1 MKHRRL
7 TLRLLALMAASG
19 SPFLVHAQETAPAAA
34 PAEKPAEDV
43 VTLDALDVSDVPIEE
58 NIMPTSRP
66 FSSVFGTDAN
76 IVDTPRA
83 VTIISTEQLN
93 AISIKDVRD
102 FSKLTS
108 SSYTRTNFGAPAN
121 PDIRG
126 SVADVFQNGL
136 RERATSNG
144 NGLPMDFNPVESVNI
159 VKGPATA
166 VQGASSY
173 VGGFVDLVTKRP
185 TFDAK
190 KGEAY
195 VTVGS
200 YSTFRWGA
208 DYNIPV
214 SDTVAMRFSYA
225 GEDSDS
231 YYNDMFTESESLY
244 GALTWKPRDSYE
256 LFVNAS
262 AYYGNYTENWGIN
275 RPTQALIDS
284 GLYQT
289 SSVDNFAIAAGLSG
303 SAFVDNNIL
312 IDQSGPLVKVNRHS
326 KLGKPGDD
334 SLGRNFKFQAIQ
346 KFTPEPDLAI
356 TNNNLFTY
364 TRRDTRSSYFYNEV
378 IDPTITLQSKWD
390 VQKKFDEHLLVTGVD
405 LKYQSTK
412 SYSFY
417 GYEPANVWDITK
429 DHNGIDATPVVAT
442 LPGVSPTPGKPGY
455 FYTSNDFG
463 GDGSDSWGASVS
475 PFVQTEFQLAEKLR
489 LITGGRA
496 QIFHADVKTTDT
508 NLQDAITV
516 VLPSLNG
523 SLVYKIQPRIST
535 YLTYNYSRNTA
546 GAEANGGGYL
556 MTNTDGAGNRID
568 INRDSYSTTAEL
580 VEVGS
585 KISLIE
591 DKLFLGAAVYYQ
603 TFYRMPPGGT
613 LTEYTNKGLEL
624 DLNYQPN
631 RNFFTTFSYGLI
643 DSRQSGGLD
652 LLDFTFYSDIQTQG
666 LPKHQFN
673 SLASYTFN
681 NGFGFTVSGTLAS
694 EINNNFAGT
703 LVIPWQ
709 FEIDASMFYTYK
721 NWGFKWAFLNV
732 TDEENWAAPNGL
744 YGSQSILAE
753 EGFRTEFTVTY
764 RF

>member
-1 MKHRRL
+1 MIKPHL
-7 TLRLLALMAASG
+7 VLRLLALMTAAG
-19 SPFLVHAQETAPAAA
+19 TAPLFAQEAPG
-34 PAEKPAEDV
+34 EDV
-43 VTLDALDVSDVPIEE
+43 VTLDTLEVSEIPIEQ

-83 VTIISTEQLN
+83 VTIISREQLN

-108 SSYTRTNFGAPAN
+108 SSYTRTNFGAPGN

-144 NGLPMDFNPVESVNI
+144 NGLPLDFNPVESVNI

-173 VGGFVDLVTKRP
+173 VGGFVDLITKRP
-185 TFDAK
+185 TFDAN

-200 YSTFRWGA
+200 YSTLRWGV
-208 DYNIPV
+208 DYNMPV

-231 YYNDMFTESESLY
+231 YYNDMFTKTHSFY
-244 GALTWKPRDSYE
+244 GALTWKPSDTYE
-256 LFVNAS
+256 LFVNAT
-262 AYYGNYTENWGIN
+262 AYYANYTENWGVN
-275 RPTQALIDS
+275 RPTQELIDR

-289 SSVDNFAIAAGLSG
+289 SSIDNYAIAAGLTG
-303 SAFVDNNIL
+303 IAYVDNNIA
-312 IDQSGPLVKVNRHS
+312 IDLSGPLVKVNRHS

-334 SLGRNFKFQAIQ
+334 SLGRNFKLQAIQ

-364 TRRDTRSSYFYNEV
+364 TRRETRSSYYYNEV

-390 VQKKFDEHLLVTGVD
+390 IQKKFDDNLLVAGVD
-405 LKYQSTK
+405 LKYQQTK
-412 SYSFY
+412 SYSFF

-429 DHNGIDATPVVAT
+429 DHNGIDATHIVSGVAT
-442 LPGVSPTPGKPGY
+442 PTPGYPNY
-455 FYTSNDFG
+455 YYSTNSYL
-463 GDGSDSWGASVS
+463 GDGSDSWGASIS
-475 PFVQTEFQLAEKLR
+475 PFLQTEFQLMDNLR
-489 LITGGRA
+489 LITGARA
-496 QIFHADVKTTDT
+496 QVLHADITAQDT
-508 NLQDAITV
+508 NAQDDVTI
-516 VLPSLNG
+516 VLPSVNA
-523 SLVYKIQPRIST
+523 SLIYKVQPRIST
-535 YLTYNYSRNTA
+535 YFTYNYSRNTA
-546 GAEANGGGYL
+546 GAEANGGGFV
-556 MTNTDGAGNRID
+556 MTETDPVTNDVIG
-568 INRDSYSTTAEL
+568 INRSSFRTPAEL
-580 VEVGS
+580 FELGT

-591 DKLFLGAAVYYQ
+591 DKLFMGVAAYYQ
-603 TFYRMPPGGT
+603 TFYRLPQGGP
-613 LTEYTNKGLEL
+613 LAKYTNQGIEV

-631 RNFFTTFSYGLI
+631 RNFFATFSYGYI
-643 DSRQSGGLD
+643 NSKTSNATD
-652 LLDFTFYSDIQTQG
+652 LLDFTSYTDIRTQG
-666 LPKHQFN
+666 LPQHQFN
-673 SLASYTFN
+673 ALLSYTFN
-681 NGFGFTVSGTLAS
+681 NGLGFTLSGTLAS

-709 FEIDASMFYTYK
+709 YEIDASVFYSYK
-721 NWGFKWAFLNV
+721 NWGFKLAVMNL

-753 EGFRTEFTVTY
+753 EGIRTEFTVTY